1 MTSDNPAGAS
11 PSDEELARRAQQGC
25 RASLDQLLRRF
36 QRRVLHFLQQRV
48 GPRDAEDLAQETF
61 LRAYEQLHRYR
72 GRWPFTAWL
81 FTIARRTAINH
92 HRRRRPAGGAED
104 LAAVESSAPGP
115 ATGTMAAESGGRL
128 WATAAAVLSEEQ
140 FTALWLHYVE
150 DTPMR
155 EIAWIL
161 GSSRVAVKTMIFRAR
176 KKLLPL
182 LQDPEE
188 NREPRPPRT
197 ARHEEASA
205 AAAMEAPYVP

>member
-1 MTSDNPAGAS
+1 MTSDNPAGAL

-61 LRAYEQLHRYR
+61 LRLRA
-72 GRWPFTAWL
+72 
-81 FTIARRTAINH
+81 IAPLPRAM
-92 HRRRRPAGGAED
+92 
-104 LAAVESSAPGP
+104 AV
-115 ATGTMAAESGGRL
+115 
-128 WATAAAVLSEEQ
+128 
-140 FTALWLHYVE
+140 Y
-150 DTPMR
+150 
-155 EIAWIL
+155 
-161 GSSRVAVKTMIFRAR
+161 RVAVHDRPSHGHQPPSPSAAGGRRGGPGGGRIVGAGSGHGHHGRGERRPPLGHGGGGPFRRAIHRPLAPLRRGHADARNRLDPRLVPRRGQDHDLSRR